1 MTSAGI
7 FLFLTGIS
15 AQTRIL
21 SIDELFRLADENS
34 RSIRL
39 HSLAVDEAEQGIKVA
54 RNQRLPSIHASLEF
68 KYIGDGCMT
77 DRNFSNAIHAD
88 MPHYG
93 NSFVLKV
100 SQVIYAGGAITRN
113 IERSQLLKHTMEL
126 EYRSNRQ
133 DIRFLLLGY
142 YLDLFQLKNQRLVYE
157 KNIEQTQLLVKDMRA
172 AYKQGTALKSDITRY
187 ELQLQNLELEL
198 TSTKNKI
205 EVLNHRLTTTIGL
218 DPNIQIT
225 PDTTTLMKQG
235 IERSDEMSWLQE
247 MANAPE
253 LQLADNQ
260 ISLSRNAHQA
270 VRAELRP
277 HINLTAANDFSGPIL
292 IEVPPLNNN
301 FTYWYAGVGISYNL
315 DALFKSKK
323 KLKQATVNTL
333 KMEENRR
340 LIQEKLEHEIHAAY
354 IDLNEAFV
362 RLQTQEKSVQLAHE
376 NFNIVRQRYINGL
389 ALITDMLDASNTQL
403 DTELKLS
410 NDQINILYQYYLLKK
425 ITGTL

>member
-93 NSFVLKV
+93 NSFVLKA

-113 IERSQLLKHTMEL
+113 IERSQLLKHAMEL
-126 EYRSNRQ
+126 EYRNNRQ

-187 ELQLQNLELEL
+187 EL
-198 TSTKNKI
+198 
-205 EVLNHRLTTTIGL
+205 
-218 DPNIQIT
+218 
-225 PDTTTLMKQG
+225 
-235 IERSDEMSWLQE
+235 
-247 MANAPE
+247 
-253 LQLADNQ
+253 
-260 ISLSRNAHQA
+260 
-270 VRAELRP
+270 
-277 HINLTAANDFSGPIL
+277 
-292 IEVPPLNNN
+292 
-301 FTYWYAGVGISYNL
+301 
-315 DALFKSKK
+315 
-323 KLKQATVNTL
+323 
-333 KMEENRR
+333 
-340 LIQEKLEHEIHAAY
+340 
-354 IDLNEAFV
+354 
-362 RLQTQEKSVQLAHE
+362 
-376 NFNIVRQRYINGL
+376 
-389 ALITDMLDASNTQL
+389 
-403 DTELKLS
+403 
-410 NDQINILYQYYLLKK
+410 
-425 ITGTL
+425 